1 MSWQVVMSLLES
13 VVLFDVMKVVSS
25 EDDSSVHLVGKDDT
39 PETKVIRYLTRHY
52 LLEDS
57 SSDRH
62 VGGEWALLVNVNS
75 VLSLLWGLETCL
87 KNNSKDD
94 RRQNLPRPIFLE
106 NLLTFSPSF
115 FLAKA
120 FLEFKKT
127 SFCFWKAFSVY
138 YKLIVSNHHSACS

>member
-25 EDDSSVHLVGKDDT
+25 EHDSSVHLVGKDDT

-75 VLSLLWGLETCL
+75 VLSLLWGLETCF
-87 KNNSKDD
+87 KIIVKMMKGNTYQD
-94 RRQNLPRPIFLE
+94 RSSWRI
-106 NLLTFSPSF
+106 S
-115 FLAKA
+115 
-120 FLEFKKT
+120 
-127 SFCFWKAFSVY
+127 
-138 YKLIVSNHHSACS
+138 